1 MNDPKPIGYLIM
13 AVGNPF
19 GLTSGNRSDT
29 FMTYTVK
36 RLPEFDNWILGI
48 KDITTRLRLLRRL
61 KRVLQGLLGDHGG
74 VGEDVFEFRE
84 HFGPGWRMYFIKQ
97 DGIIVVM
104 LGGGNKS
111 SQAADI
117 EAAKRLARKLKGFE
131 S

>member
-1 MNDPKPIGYLIM
+1 MNDIKPIGYLIM
-13 AVGNPF
+13 AVGNQF

-29 FMTYTVK
+29 FMTYRVK
-36 RLPEFDNWILGI
+36 RLPEFDKWILGI
-48 KDITTRLRLLRRL
+48 KDFTTRLRLLRRL
-61 KRVLQGLLGDHGG
+61 KRAHQGLLGDHGG
-74 VGEDVFEFRE
+74 VGEDVLEFRE

-97 DGIIVVM
+97 DGVIVVM

-117 EAAKRLARKLKGFE
+117 DAAKRLARKLKGIE

>member
-1 MNDPKPIGYLIM
+1 MHSIM
-13 AVGNPF
+13 AAGNPF

-48 KDITTRLRLLRRL
+48 KDYATQLKLLRRL
-61 KRVLQGLLGDHGG
+61 ERIQFGLFGDHRG
-74 VGEDVFEFRE
+74 VGEDVIELREF
-84 HFGPGWRMYFIKQ
+84 FGPGWRMYFIKQ
-97 DGIIVVM
+97 DELLIVM

-111 SQAADI
+111 SQVADI
-117 EAAKRLARKLKGFE
+117 DAAKRLARKLKGFE

>member
-1 MNDPKPIGYLIM
+1 MHSIM
-13 AVGNPF
+13 AAGNPI

-48 KDITTRLRLLRRL
+48 KDYATQLKLLRRL
-61 KRVLQGLLGDHGG
+61 ERIQFGLFGDHRG
-74 VGEDVFEFRE
+74 VGEDVIELREF
-84 HFGPGWRMYFIKQ
+84 FGPGWRMYFIKQ
-97 DGIIVVM
+97 DEILIVM

-111 SQAADI
+111 SQVADI
-117 EAAKRLARKLKGFE
+117 DAAKRLARKLKGFE

>member
-1 MNDPKPIGYLIM
+1 MHSIM
-13 AVGNPF
+13 AACNPF

-48 KDITTRLRLLRRL
+48 KDYATQLKLLRRL
-61 KRVLQGLLGDHGG
+61 ERIQFGLFGDHRG
-74 VGEDVFEFRE
+74 VGEDVIELREF
-84 HFGPGWRMYFIKQ
+84 FGPGWRMYFIKQ
-97 DGIIVVM
+97 DELLIVM

-111 SQAADI
+111 SQGADI
-117 EAAKRLARKLKGFE
+117 DAAKRLARKLKGFE

>member
-1 MNDPKPIGYLIM
+1 MHSIM
-13 AVGNPF
+13 AAGNPF

-48 KDITTRLRLLRRL
+48 KDYATQLKLLRRL
-61 KRVLQGLLGDHGG
+61 ERIQFGLFGDHRG
-74 VGEDVFEFRE
+74 VGEDVIELREF
-84 HFGPGWRMYFIKQ
+84 FGPGWRMYFIKQ
-97 DGIIVVM
+97 DELLIVM

-111 SQAADI
+111 SQGADI
-117 EAAKRLARKLKGFE
+117 DAAKRLARKLKGFE

>member
-1 MNDPKPIGYLIM
+1 MHSIM
-13 AVGNPF
+13 AAGNPF

-48 KDITTRLRLLRRL
+48 KDYATQLKLLRRL
-61 KRVLQGLLGDHGG
+61 ERIQFGLFGDHRG
-74 VGEDVFEFRE
+74 VGEDVIELREF
-84 HFGPGWRMYFIKQ
+84 FGPGWRMYFIKQ
-97 DGIIVVM
+97 DELLIVM

-111 SQAADI
+111 SQGADI
-117 EAAKRLARKLKGFE
+117 DTAKRLARKLKGFE

>member
-1 MNDPKPIGYLIM
+1 M

-36 RLPEFDNWILGI
+36 RLSEFDNWILGI
-48 KDITTRLRLLRRL
+48 KDIATRLRLLRRL
-61 KRVLQGLLGDHGG
+61 KKVHQGLLGDYGG
-74 VGEDVFEFRE
+74 VGDGVLEFRE
-84 HFGPGWRMYFIKQ
+84 VFGPGWRMYFIKQ
-97 DGIIVVM
+97 DEVIVVM

-111 SQAADI
+111 SQIADI
-117 EAAKRLARKLKGFE
+117 EAAKRLDRKLKGSE

>member
-1 MNDPKPIGYLIM
+1 MHSIM
-13 AVGNPF
+13 AAGNPI

-48 KDITTRLRLLRRL
+48 KDYATQLKLLRRL
-61 KRVLQGLLGDHGG
+61 ERIQFGLFGDHRG
-74 VGEDVFEFRE
+74 VGEDVIELREF
-84 HFGPGWRMYFIKQ
+84 FGPGWRMYFIKQ
-97 DGIIVVM
+97 DELLIVM

-111 SQAADI
+111 SQVADI
-117 EAAKRLARKLKGFE
+117 DAAKRLARKLKGFE

>member
-1 MNDPKPIGYLIM
+1 MYSIM

-48 KDITTRLRLLRRL
+48 KDYATQLKLLRRL
-61 KRVLQGLLGDHGG
+61 ERIQFGLFGDHRG
-74 VGEDVFEFRE
+74 VGEEVIELREF
-84 HFGPGWRMYFIKQ
+84 FGPGWRMYFIKQ
-97 DGIIVVM
+97 DELLIVM

-111 SQAADI
+111 SQVADI
-117 EAAKRLARKLKGFE
+117 DAAKRLARKLKGFE